1 MIGDLGIL
9 KSRLDAIRKDARRLF
24 RANRETAVN
33 SNFRNDDVFTPNPRV
48 NNTPPNDRL
57 DHAELD
63 LSVIRSP
70 TVSNNVES
78 IMTLNQNSRIDI
90 DLVRS
95 NDLTMRGEPAK
106 ECEPVMRGEGST
118 LSLDFSKS
126 LTSILASLGNLK
138 NDPRPGFQVISTCT
152 DTWRGETNS
161 KYARLD
167 SRVQEIERSLGVLSK
182 SIVEKDKTQD
192 EIKLRIG
199 ELDKTLNEIKSRI
212 DQQDTRYSTLDVAIC
227 TLRTAI
233 NDRVNQVET
242 WFNDIRAMNSSDV
255 PKEIVDSIQ
264 EVILDSAPGIAVET
278 MRNEVRDI
286 RKAAL
291 TDRFITEGLRDMV
304 VTLKEQVESQSNI
317 VRANLMNTNSSA
329 VSEGTLRERE
339 IVKKG
344 IERLEKQILQ
354 SIQIVIPSNPIDI
367 SLVKK
372 CKTVDVPSIHT
383 AVGNIQK
390 YLQKYVNFPGMD
402 SAYCDNIND
411 LMDRAETWCLNTER
425 LYNLA
430 EVHSINTSKGDTSD
444 VGVFSDNSEVTVY
457 EFLETAEI
465 AYLGWG
471 NSVQKAN
478 RLYNRHLSEEIK
490 GKLIKQI

>member
-1 MIGDLGIL
+1 VGGSNIENEIRTKRDFENIEDGIISWENEATNSVQSLDVIEYKHSLFCTEIDKLRSNALMGRVDFCMIGDLGIL

-48 NNTPPNDRL
+48 NNTPHYDRL
-57 DHAELD
+57 DHADLD

-70 TVSNNVES
+70 TVPNNVEP
-78 IMTLNQNSRIDI
+78 IMTLNQNSRIDT

-106 ECEPVMRGEGST
+106 ECEPVMREEGST
-118 LSLDFSKS
+118 FSLDFSKS

-161 KYARLD
+161 NYARLD
-167 SRVQEIERSLGVLSK
+167 SKVQEIERSLCVLSK

-199 ELDKTLNEIKSRI
+199 ELDKILSEVKLRI
-212 DQQDTRYSTLDVAIC
+212 DQQDARYSALDVAIC

-233 NDRVNQVET
+233 NDRFNQVET
-242 WFNDIRAMNSSDV
+242 WFNDIRTMNSPEV
-255 PKEIVDSIQ
+255 PREIVDSIQ
-264 EVILDSAPGIAVET
+264 EVILDSAPGIAGET

-291 TDRFITEGLRDMV
+291 TDRFITEELRGMV

-317 VRANLMNTNSSA
+317 VGANLMNTNSSA

-372 CKTVDVPSIHT
+372 CIRQLTFLVY
-383 AVGNIQK
+383 IQ
-390 YLQKYVNFPGMD
+390 L
-402 SAYCDNIND
+402 
-411 LMDRAETWCLNTER
+411 
-425 LYNLA
+425 
-430 EVHSINTSKGDTSD
+430 
-444 VGVFSDNSEVTVY
+444 
-457 EFLETAEI
+457 
-465 AYLGWG
+465 
-471 NSVQKAN
+471 
-478 RLYNRHLSEEIK
+478 
-490 GKLIKQI
+490 